1 MLQIAFA
8 VLATAALIGAGLAV
22 LYLRG
27 SVAPHPHVALPLAHG
42 ALGVVG
48 LGLLIAILRHG
59 LPQADNGTG
68 GFGAVAAALFA
79 LALVFGLLIARAAW
93 RGRRPGGVVVASHAS
108 LAIAGLVVL
117 LTLVALG

>member
-1 MLQIAFA
+1 MLHIAFA
-8 VLATAALIGAGLAV
+8 VLAMAALVGAGLAV
-22 LYLRG
+22 LYVRG
-27 SVAPHPHVALPLAHG
+27 PAAMRPHLAVPFVHG

-48 LGLLIAILRHG
+48 LGLLIAVLRHV

-79 LALVFGLLIARAAW
+79 LALAFGLLIARAGW